1 MENSGQSSKEL
12 PAKINTEDTALINFN
27 NELKI
32 LPTYLIELLKET
44 GYYNESSF
52 LSINEKDIEEIE
64 TFAREQL
71 HLLVDEKDY
80 VKYYGPL
87 FSKKPEMFKIIGFK
101 KQIFALSQQ
110 LSNEIQAS
118 NKNENKKKICHKRK
132 RDDLSNNEENS
143 DSITRTKKI
152 DLHLEM
158 KKIKKLILD
167 WIEQKISKATDTNE
181 NDLIEKVKNLSKN
194 IKIKVEV
201 GDENFIF
208 ATVKCFL
215 CGTSIKIIKCGK
227 NENNTNARW
236 MVSNFYKHFLKH
248 LSNTQN
254 DTSTSSRTSVKKSSL
269 LTSYFSK
276 TDANKN
282 LHKNLDIAQNK
293 ESEQESSSEII
304 PVEDTEET
312 EEKTISETVV
322 EKNNFNPDSDTE
334 SSNF

>member
-1 MENSGQSSKEL
+1 MKKQKPLQES
-12 PAKINTEDTALINFN
+12 NF
-27 NELKI
+27 
-32 LPTYLIELLKET
+32 
-44 GYYNESSF
+44 
-52 LSINEKDIEEIE
+52 
-64 TFAREQL
+64 
-71 HLLVDEKDY
+71 HLLVDKKDY

-87 FSKKPEMFKIIGFK
+87 FSKRPEMFKIIGGFK

-110 LSNEIQAS
+110 LQRETQAS
-118 NKNENKKKICHKRK
+118 NKNVNKKKICHKRK
-132 RDDLSNNEENS
+132 RDDLSDNEENS
-143 DSITRTKKI
+143 NSITRTKTI

-158 KKIKKLILD
+158 KKIKKLILN
-167 WIEQKISKATDTNE
+167 WIEQKISKASDTNE
-181 NDLIEKVKNLSKN
+181 NDYLIEKVKNLAKY

-208 ATVKCFL
+208 ATISCFL
-215 CGTSIKIIKCGK
+215 CNTSIKIIKCGK

-254 DTSTSSRTSVKKSSL
+254 DISTASRTSFKKSSL

-276 TDANKN
+276 TDVNKN
-282 LHKNLDIAQNK
+282 LRKDLDTAQNK
-293 ESEQESSSEII
+293 ELEQGSSSEII

-322 EKNNFNPDSDTE
+322 EENNSNPDSDTG